1 MRRDDYTN
9 LFVKGH
15 FTLKKSFMKQIEGNI
30 VDIDRKQIFPGTVVI
45 ENGRIVSIFENS
57 GKQYSTYIA
66 PGFIDAHVHIE
77 SSMLTPVEFSKV
89 VIKKGTI
96 AVVNDPHEI
105 ANVLGMEGINFMVE
119 NSQYSQIKIF
129 FTIPSCVPSTPF
141 DCSGGKID
149 AKDIEYLAKSGLFIG
164 LSEMMNIPGVIH
176 KDPEVCAKLKIAQQH
191 NFIIDGHAPLL
202 SGDDLKKYIEAGI
215 STDHESSEL
224 KEALEKIHFGMK
236 VLIREGSAAKNYEA
250 LKSIIASHPDD
261 VMFCTDDS
269 HPGDLLCLGHI
280 DKIVK
285 KAIRDGFDLFT
296 ALKIAAINPV
306 RYYHLDVGTL
316 HVGDRADF
324 VVFENLKDFKVS
336 SAYINGEE
344 RYNASRENAF
354 LSNEPIYLDLKK
366 LNKFHCKE
374 ISVSDLRKP
383 QRDHITCIKVTDHEL
398 VTEKIIFPLSESVD
412 NLQSDLDRDILKIV
426 YLNRYEDKSPQIA
439 YIHGMGLKEGAFA
452 GSISHDSHNI
462 IAVGTNDSDITT
474 AINCLIREK
483 GGLIAVSGDHL
494 QTLPLPI
501 AGIMTDRTAEEVA
514 VIWEQLIEILHKRGC
529 FLDSPFMTLSFMSL
543 IVIPELKIGEEGLFE
558 FSKFSFIS
566 D

>member
-1 MRRDDYTN
+1 
-9 LFVKGH
+9 
-15 FTLKKSFMKQIEGNI
+15 MKQIEGNI